1 MWISVRVGMNTDVN
15 INLCLCV
22 YTHESLFPPLGHLPP
37 SHSIPLSITSH
48 IEPIDSHRFIDVI
61 WVRVHN
67 D

>member
-1 MWISVRVGMNTDVN
+1 MCVSACFYMSPDVN
-15 INLCLCV
+15 IKPCLCV
-22 YTHESLFPPLGHLPP
+22 YTHAILFPPLGHLPS
-37 SHSIPLSITSH
+37 SHSIPPAITSH